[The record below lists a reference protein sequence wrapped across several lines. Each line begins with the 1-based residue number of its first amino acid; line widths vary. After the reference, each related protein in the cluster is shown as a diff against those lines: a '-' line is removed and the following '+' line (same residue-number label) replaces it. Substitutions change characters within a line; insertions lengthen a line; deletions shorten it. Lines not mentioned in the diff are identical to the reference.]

1 MINATNTLKYPDLNT
16 HSNILNLPDE
26 TWRDITGF
34 EGYYQVSN
42 LGRIKRLASERQM
55 KNQTTTWMQK
65 FPEIIMKV
73 NNDSK
78 GYPQVRLTAPKAR
91 TARVHRLVAEQFL
104 EEPSQELI
112 SLCGSRTK
120 VLVNHIDEDKNNAH
134 VNNLEWCS
142 HTYNSM
148 YSISNRKSIKGV
160 ETYNSILTDKD
171 VLEIVNCLKLKLYS
185 QTKLAEL
192 YNVKQ
197 ITISNIWT
205 GRSWNHVTGFSVTPR
220 SYKKNIQ
227 GKSVSERKESQCV

>member
-1 MINATNTLKYPDLNT
+1 MSSGNKEIWKKIEDYD
-16 HSNILNLPDE
+16 
-26 TWRDITGF
+26 
-34 EGYYQVSN
+34 YVVSN
-42 LGRIKRLASERQM
+42 FGRIKNL
-55 KNQTTTWMQK
+55 KNNNLLKPQDNRNGYLK
-65 FPEIIMKV
+65 VCLSKHGKV
-73 NNDSK
+73 N
-78 GYPQVRLTAPKAR
+78 QFLM
-91 TARVHRLVAEQFL
+91 HRLVAELFIDNPNNLPQ
-104 EEPSQELI
+104 
-112 SLCGSRTK
+112 
-120 VLVNHIDEDKNNAH
+120 VNHIDENKNNAH

>member
-1 MINATNTLKYPDLNT
+1 MPKRIYMLQQKIYDFYKKNKR
-16 HSNILNLPDE
+16 SFV
-26 TWRDITGF
+26 WREKITPYKIFISEVMLQQTQTARVVPKF
-34 EGYYQVSN
+34 EN
-42 LGRIKRLASERQM
+42 
-55 KNQTTTWMQK
+55 WMQK

-120 VLVNHIDEDKNNAH
+120 VLVNHIDENKNNAH

>member
-1 MINATNTLKYPDLNT
+1 MVEIWEKVKDFDNY
-16 HSNILNLPDE
+16 I
-26 TWRDITGF
+26 
-34 EGYYQVSN
+34 VSN
-42 LGRIKRLASERQM
+42 KGNVI
-55 KNQTTTWMQK
+55 NTK
-65 FPEIIMKV
+65 FGILKKQRNTKTGYKIIDLKE
-73 NNDSK
+73 NGK
-78 GYPQVRLTAPKAR
+78 KKTEYI
-91 TARVHRLVAEQFL
+91 HRLVAEAFIPNINNLPQ
-104 EEPSQELI
+104 
-112 SLCGSRTK
+112 
-120 VLVNHIDEDKNNAH
+120 VNHIDENKNNAH

>member
-1 MINATNTLKYPDLNT
+1 
-16 HSNILNLPDE
+16 
-26 TWRDITGF
+26 
-34 EGYYQVSN
+34 
-42 LGRIKRLASERQM
+42 
-55 KNQTTTWMQK
+55 
-65 FPEIIMKV
+65 
-73 NNDSK
+73 
-78 GYPQVRLTAPKAR
+78 
-91 TARVHRLVAEQFL
+91 
-104 EEPSQELI
+104 
-112 SLCGSRTK
+112 
-120 VLVNHIDEDKNNAH
+120 
-134 VNNLEWCS
+134 
-142 HTYNSM
+142 M

-227 GKSVSERKESQCV
+227 EKSVSERKESQCV